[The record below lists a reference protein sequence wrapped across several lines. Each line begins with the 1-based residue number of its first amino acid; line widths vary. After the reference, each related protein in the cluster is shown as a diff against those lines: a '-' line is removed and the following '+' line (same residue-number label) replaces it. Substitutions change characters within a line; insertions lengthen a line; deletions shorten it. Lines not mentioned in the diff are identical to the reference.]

1 MMIIVIICFVLAT
14 CCSYLIIDM
23 VVNVQD
29 LIRKSKVSILVYE
42 NSLNVNESDLDF
54 IWEYLVEN
62 KKTKF
67 IIVVSNQFIDT
78 PAGIIYMMHDRQ
90 RNRFYVFV
98 SLRYA
103 INKLS
108 KDEVKKRILEAI
120 YVYNNIDQA
129 DIQTL
134 LAEARE
140 QINQII
146 EV

>member
-1 MMIIVIICFVLAT
+1 MIIVIICFVLAT

>member
-1 MMIIVIICFVLAT
+1 
-14 CCSYLIIDM
+14 M